1 MKQHMPLLNFN
12 REEDKSAT
20 IIHFLVKDL
29 KLHNYLDKKAFLF
42 TTCLLRYLI
51 ILGLP

>member
-20 IIHFLVKDL
+20 IIHFLVRDL
-29 KLHNYLDKKAFLF
+29 KLHNYLDKKVFLF
-42 TTCLLRYLI
+42 ATYLLCYLI
-51 ILGLP
+51 ILELP

>member
-1 MKQHMPLLNFN
+1 MKRHMPLLNFN

-20 IIHFLVKDL
+20 VTHFIVANLR
-29 KLHNYLDKKAFLF
+29 LHNHLDKKAFLF
-42 TTCLLRYLI
+42 TTRLSRYPI